1 MLEAPK
7 ETKVGYFQPEGVKSG
22 LPSVYRPKRP
32 CQNWQA
38 GGRGRRDLHDIV
50 YFFKAQNLLTNCG
63 FRPASA
69 EDLPGVFCSETNQS
83 GRLPSRFLRQMP
95 EEKTLYYYGYRLNH
109 TG

>member
-1 MLEAPK
+1 
-7 ETKVGYFQPEGVKSG
+7 
-22 LPSVYRPKRP
+22 LP
-32 CQNWQA
+32 
-38 GGRGRRDLHDIV
+38 DLASWWAWSPRSPRHRLL
-50 YFFKAQNLLTNCG
+50 FKAQNLLTNYG